1 MADKTSEL
9 RMNLA
14 AIKRVDPYAKD
25 IIDNSAHVAFYT
37 FNPDE
42 TEWEKTDI
50 EGAFFVYSRNAEP
63 YHSVFINNRLNT
75 NSLVE
80 PITAGIELQ
89 NQTPFLLYRNE
100 RNRIRGF
107 WFYNRNECDRISELV
122 ERIAKDAEPLTES
135 QKSGESNLPT
145 QAFDLMTYSN
155 NNVDIFSMLSRA
167 QQDFNTSLTA
177 SKTKAVPPSPD
188 APKVMVNESI
198 EKKSALQKVAPAAA
212 PIQIP
217 VNSSVMNFFA
227 AAKPAQAQLKE
238 GSGPLLQRML
248 SQPVHIDQIEQRV
261 KTPLKEKQSPPQN
274 RSTSSNA
281 KPKQIPFGSVAN
293 IENGLSFVRIN
304 SPTQQQNASIDLGT
318 SPLAT
323 FIASNNLAH
332 FKGPLPTDVK
342 EIESQRQKTDPQ
354 LQALLKKPVPVSSTP
369 KPGGSQS
376 SNTTPGKPAATKLM
390 PPTMFETTANEA
402 NNQRVGPQNANA
414 KAGKNE
420 SNETNKKNSMAKSK
434 DVGNPKSRKKSAH
447 EQQQQQPHT
456 QAQQTDD
463 LAAAVQPLTE
473 TQLLQAISYL
483 MKNDPSFIR
492 KIHEAYLKSFAEM
505 VSQ

>member
-1 MADKTSEL
+1 MADKTSEQ

-50 EGAFFVYSRNAEP
+50 EGAFFVYRRNAEP

-135 QKSGESNLPT
+135 QKSGESNLPS

-155 NNVDIFSMLSRA
+155 NNVDIFSMLSKA
-167 QQDFNTSLTA
+167 QQDFNNSLTA
-177 SKTKAVPPSPD
+177 PKTKATQQSPD
-188 APKVMVNESI
+188 APKSVINESN
-198 EKKSALQKVAPAAA
+198 EKKNTQQKAVPVAA

-217 VNSSVMNFFA
+217 VNSSGTPQSVMNFFA

-238 GSGPLLQRML
+238 GPLLRML
-248 SQPVHIDQIEQRV
+248 SQPVHIDQIEKRELH
-261 KTPLKEKQSPPQN
+261 TN
-274 RSTSSNA
+274 
-281 KPKQIPFGSVAN
+281 
-293 IENGLSFVRIN
+293 SFN
-304 SPTQQQNASIDLGT
+304 S
-318 SPLAT
+318 
-323 FIASNNLAH
+323 
-332 FKGPLPTDVK
+332 
-342 EIESQRQKTDPQ
+342 IES
-354 LQALLKKPVPVSSTP
+354 KK
-369 KPGGSQS
+369 K
-376 SNTTPGKPAATKLM
+376 
-390 PPTMFETTANEA
+390 
-402 NNQRVGPQNANA
+402 
-414 KAGKNE
+414 
-420 SNETNKKNSMAKSK
+420 
-434 DVGNPKSRKKSAH
+434 
-447 EQQQQQPHT
+447 
-456 QAQQTDD
+456 
-463 LAAAVQPLTE
+463 
-473 TQLLQAISYL
+473 
-483 MKNDPSFIR
+483 
-492 KIHEAYLKSFAEM
+492 
-505 VSQ
+505 

>member
-50 EGAFFVYSRNAEP
+50 EGAFFVYRRNAEP

-135 QKSGESNLPT
+135 QKSGESNLPS

-155 NNVDIFSMLSRA
+155 NNVDIFSMLSKA
-167 QQDFNTSLTA
+167 QQDFNNSLTA
-177 SKTKAVPPSPD
+177 PKTKATQQSPD
-188 APKVMVNESI
+188 APKSVINESN
-198 EKKSALQKVAPAAA
+198 EKKNAQQKAVPVAA

-217 VNSSVMNFFA
+217 VNSSGTPQSVMNFFA

-238 GSGPLLQRML
+238 GPLLRML
-248 SQPVHIDQIEQRV
+248 SQPVHIDQIEKRKLHTNYFQFYRI
-261 KTPLKEKQSPPQN
+261 KKFKKYFSKCLKYL
-274 RSTSSNA
+274 RS
-281 KPKQIPFGSVAN
+281 
-293 IENGLSFVRIN
+293 
-304 SPTQQQNASIDLGT
+304 
-318 SPLAT
+318 
-323 FIASNNLAH
+323 
-332 FKGPLPTDVK
+332 
-342 EIESQRQKTDPQ
+342 
-354 LQALLKKPVPVSSTP
+354 
-369 KPGGSQS
+369 
-376 SNTTPGKPAATKLM
+376 
-390 PPTMFETTANEA
+390 
-402 NNQRVGPQNANA
+402 
-414 KAGKNE
+414 
-420 SNETNKKNSMAKSK
+420 
-434 DVGNPKSRKKSAH
+434 
-447 EQQQQQPHT
+447 
-456 QAQQTDD
+456 
-463 LAAAVQPLTE
+463 
-473 TQLLQAISYL
+473 
-483 MKNDPSFIR
+483 
-492 KIHEAYLKSFAEM
+492 
-505 VSQ
+505 

>member
-107 WFYNRNECDRISELV
+107 WFYNRSECDRISELV

-135 QKSGESNLPT
+135 QKSGDSNLPA

-155 NNVDIFSMLSRA
+155 NTVDIFSMLSRA
-167 QQDFNTSLTA
+167 QQDFNNSLTA
-177 SKTKAVPPSPD
+177 PRAKAGSQPPD
-188 APKVMVNESI
+188 APKGVNIELT
-198 EKKSALQKVAPAAA
+198 EKKGAQQKGAPAAA

-248 SQPVHIDQIEQRV
+248 SQPVHIDQIEQR
-261 KTPLKEKQSPPQN
+261 KLKYYIH
-274 RSTSSNA
+274 TF
-281 KPKQIPFGSVAN
+281 QILYG
-293 IENGLSFVRIN
+293 
-304 SPTQQQNASIDLGT
+304 
-318 SPLAT
+318 
-323 FIASNNLAH
+323 
-332 FKGPLPTDVK
+332 
-342 EIESQRQKTDPQ
+342 
-354 LQALLKKPVPVSSTP
+354 
-369 KPGGSQS
+369 
-376 SNTTPGKPAATKLM
+376 
-390 PPTMFETTANEA
+390 
-402 NNQRVGPQNANA
+402 
-414 KAGKNE
+414 
-420 SNETNKKNSMAKSK
+420 
-434 DVGNPKSRKKSAH
+434 
-447 EQQQQQPHT
+447 
-456 QAQQTDD
+456 
-463 LAAAVQPLTE
+463 
-473 TQLLQAISYL
+473 ISL
-483 MKNDPSFIR
+483 N
-492 KIHEAYLKSFAEM
+492 
-505 VSQ
+505 